1 MHAVGARVARA
12 ARSPDAGP
20 GGCGMCHDSD
30 MDDGADAE
38 LRALRARAYAPGG
51 DIADDPAAL
60 ARLTEL
66 EARRRER
73 SEPAARARAVAA
85 PAVAAASSPAD
96 TDAAPL
102 APDDDLDDA
111 PPSDPDAG
119 PAEAG
124 PARPARG
131 LRTALMWAGS
141 LVAVAALAAGITLFA
156 TARTAFT
163 ATALPEDAA
172 VTHLTTLLPTGGEQP
187 PFLRDYGADE
197 ARTFEPFFG
206 LETYQ
211 VSVPWVDADESCILL
226 MSGAQAEAASN
237 SGWSSFGQGC
247 SAGAFPA
254 SLSFVVTEEYPD
266 EFREHFPDGSALQF
280 VLTETGV
287 DVFVSNA
294 PAQPAI

>member
-1 MHAVGARVARA
+1 
-12 ARSPDAGP
+12 
-20 GGCGMCHDSD
+20 MCHDSD

-73 SEPAARARAVAA
+73 AERAVGA
-85 PAVAAASSPAD
+85 PTDPAPVADEASSPSED
-96 TDAAPL
+96 DAAPL
-102 APDDDLDDA
+102 ITAAGDPEIATPSGTDA
-111 PPSDPDAG
+111 AAADAAS
-119 PAEAG
+119 P
-124 PARPARG
+124 RPARR
-131 LRTALMWAGS
+131 LRTVLTWAGS
-141 LVAVAALAAGITLFA
+141 LVAVAVLAAGITLFA

-172 VTHLTTLLPTGGEQP
+172 VTHLTTLLPTGAEQP
-187 PFLRDYGADE
+187 PFLRDYGSDQ
-197 ARTFEPFFG
+197 ARAFEPFFG

-211 VSVPWVDADESCILL
+211 VSWIDADASCILL
-226 MSGAQAEAASN
+226 MSGTQAEAAS
-237 SGWSSFGQGC
+237 STGWSSFGQGC

-254 SLSFVVTEEYPD
+254 AVSFVVAEEYPD
-266 EFREHFPDGSALQF
+266 ELREHFPDGSALQF

>member
-1 MHAVGARVARA
+1 
-12 ARSPDAGP
+12 
-20 GGCGMCHDSD
+20 

-60 ARLTEL
+60 ARLSEL

-73 SEPAARARAVAA
+73 PARVTAARADAA
-85 PAVAAASSPAD
+85 PAVEAVSVAAEPHDAAADVPAAD
-96 TDAAPL
+96 EDAVVATAAGFDAAP
-102 APDDDLDDA
+102 P
-111 PPSDPDAG
+111 
-119 PAEAG
+119 
-124 PARPARG
+124 RRARG
-131 LRTALMWAGS
+131 LRTALMWGGS
-141 LVAVAALAAGITLFA
+141 LVAVAVLAAGVTLFA

-187 PFLRDYGADE
+187 PFLRDYGADQ
-197 ARTFEPFFG
+197 ARTFESFFG

-211 VSVPWVDADESCILL
+211 VSVPWIDADEACILL

-254 SLSFVVTEEYPD
+254 SLSFVVTGEYPD

-280 VLTETGV
+280 VLTDTGV

>member
-1 MHAVGARVARA
+1 
-12 ARSPDAGP
+12 
-20 GGCGMCHDSD
+20 
-30 MDDGADAE
+30 MDDGAGAE
-38 LRALRARAYAPGG
+38 LRALRARAYAPGA

-73 SEPAARARAVAA
+73 AEPAVGAPRGPAPVADE
-85 PAVAAASSPAD
+85 ASSPSED
-96 TDAAPL
+96 DAAPL
-102 APDDDLDDA
+102 IIAAGDPEIATPSGTDA
-111 PPSDPDAG
+111 AAADAAS
-119 PAEAG
+119 P
-124 PARPARG
+124 RPARR
-131 LRTALMWAGS
+131 LRTVLTWAGS
-141 LVAVAALAAGITLFA
+141 LVAVAVLAAGITLFA

-172 VTHLTTLLPTGGEQP
+172 VTHLTTLLPTGAEQP
-187 PFLRDYGADE
+187 PFLRDYGSDQ
-197 ARTFEPFFG
+197 ARAFEPFFG

-211 VSVPWVDADESCILL
+211 VSWIDADASCILL
-226 MSGAQAEAASN
+226 MSGTQAEAAS
-237 SGWSSFGQGC
+237 STGWSSFGQGC

-254 SLSFVVTEEYPD
+254 AVSFVVAEEYPD
-266 EFREHFPDGSALQF
+266 ELREHFPDGSALQF